1 MSQARIASHYLH
13 WLHDYVRAQGHEPT
27 AVLGVL
33 PEKATQP
40 FQSMQKWREQLEA
53 AAELLGDT
61 DLGLHFGLTITPAR
75 FGALGY
81 LLHHC
86 ETLGHAFLRMQQ
98 YQRLLFELQNSHLE
112 ITAHGHRLSWDL
124 GVGTSYQLE
133 AFTLASIFQFARTL
147 TGKNIGPH
155 HVSLCCAAPASSALQ
170 EFLGGEVEFSQQQCA
185 LIADPAM
192 LALPNIRPDAA
203 LCAVLE
209 EQANT
214 LLATLPASDEL
225 TRELRRHIVS
235 LLPQGEPTQERAA
248 ALMNTS
254 SRTLHRRLAERGLR
268 FRDVLEKIR
277 HELAENYLRD
287 AGLSLAE
294 VALLLGY
301 AEQSPFTHA
310 FKRWSGITPLEFRKQ
325 HCPR

>member
-27 AVLGVL
+27 TVLGVL
-33 PEKATQP
+33 PEKTNQP
-40 FQSMQKWREQLEA
+40 FHSMQKWREQLEA
-53 AAELLGDT
+53 AAELLGDA

-86 ETLGHAFLRMQQ
+86 DTLGHAFLRMQQ
-98 YQRLLFELQNSHLE
+98 YQRLLFELQNSQLE
-112 ITAHGHRLSWDL
+112 ITSQGHRLSWDL
-124 GVGTSYQLE
+124 GVGPSYQLE
-133 AFTLASIFQFARTL
+133 AFTLTSIFQFARTL
-147 TGKNIGPH
+147 TGQNIGPH
-155 HVSLCCAAPASSALQ
+155 HVSLRCAAPASHALQ
-170 EFLGGEVEFSQQQCA
+170 KFLGGTLDYAQTQSA
-185 LIADPAM
+185 LLADPAM
-192 LALPNIRPDAA
+192 LALPNVRPDAA

-209 EQANT
+209 EQANA
-214 LLATLPASDEL
+214 LLASLPASDAL
-225 TRELRRHIVS
+225 TRDIRRHIVT

-268 FRDVLEKIR
+268 FRDVLEQIR

-287 AGLSLAE
+287 ADLSLAE

-310 FKRWSGITPLEFRKQ
+310 FKRWSGMTPLEFRKQ
-325 HCPR
+325 QCPR